1 MINKNDLIKYFEEGC
16 KKENNLRIGVE
27 HEKFL
32 FYDKTNERIDF
43 ETVTKVLRFLE
54 QFSWK
59 AIKEKNNIIALK
71 KEGKSITLEPGNQIE
86 LSGAPLESIHYNC
99 SESFEFLDQLKKACK
114 KFNLK
119 MISTSFDP
127 FSQLEKIPKTPKQR
141 YKIMNDEMP
150 KNGNLSLEMM

>member
-54 QFSWK
+54 QF
-59 AIKEKNNIIALK
+59 
-71 KEGKSITLEPGNQIE
+71 
-86 LSGAPLESIHYNC
+86 
-99 SESFEFLDQLKKACK
+99 
-114 KFNLK
+114 
-119 MISTSFDP
+119 
-127 FSQLEKIPKTPKQR
+127 
-141 YKIMNDEMP
+141 
-150 KNGNLSLEMM
+150 